1 MIKAIVGC
9 SLLLPALC
17 LAEQR
22 LGVVDGKSLTA
33 IVSTKAL
40 NRIAIEGDR
49 ISSVK
54 GISGQFQMD
63 KDPELGQIFIQ
74 PTAVENSEPIHLF
87 LTTEQGFTYSLKLE
101 THELEAENIV
111 LVPTGQ
117 HSAVAKWEKSNPYD
131 VIISSIVKAL
141 NNGTEL
147 EGFIV
152 EDYKKSL
159 PRVNGVTVTLKRV
172 YRNDR
177 LQGELYEIG
186 NPRKTSIQLEEQLFY
201 KTGVRAIAILH
212 KSLAPKDKT
221 RLFIVRDSHA

>member
-1 MIKAIVGC
+1 MIKAIVCC
-9 SLLLPALC
+9 SVLLPALC

-22 LGVVDGKSLTA
+22 LGVSDGKPLSA

-49 ISSVK
+49 ITSVK

-63 KDPELGQIFIQ
+63 KDQQQGQIFIQ
-74 PTAVENSEPIHLF
+74 PTVVDNSEPVHLF
-87 LTTEQGFTYSLKLE
+87 LTTEKGFTYSLKLE
-101 THELEAENIV
+101 THDLAAENII
-111 LVPTGQ
+111 LVPSGQ

-141 NNGTEL
+141 NNGAEL
-147 EGFIV
+147 EGFIA

-159 PRVNGVTVTLKRV
+159 PRVHGVTVTLKKV
-172 YRNDR
+172 YRGDR

-186 NPRKTSIQLEEQLFY
+186 NPRKRSIQLEEQFFY
-201 KTGVRAIAILH
+201 KNGVRAIAILH